1 MKRIFTDTYIPFG
14 TQYYRAPSPQKEDWD
29 NDLKKISGL
38 GINTVKFWVQW
49 RWNNPSED
57 EFYFDDI
64 DELMEIALKYKLKVM
79 LNTIFDVA
87 PAWIYRK
94 YSDASMVTLNGR
106 QIAPQTQPHRQ
117 IGGLGYCFN
126 NDNVTDHQFKFLS
139 ETVKRYKDHPALEI
153 WNVGSEPELTSSM
166 AEMRLYADNYEKMGD
181 MLCYCHNCRR
191 KFKIWLQNKYGDIKK
206 LNAAWNRN
214 YRSFKDAELPKTR
227 NTFNDIIDWR
237 MFFVHTIGENVRKRF
252 EVAKNEDNGEHPLM
266 CHHVFI
272 QGFPVTSTANDP
284 WNIGQYGDLHGFTQ
298 MDDAMMIDLLRSCAK
313 GKPVI
318 SAEMLMLMGYTLDM
332 PRFIDENDIKKL
344 IFRGVAGNLKGFIF
358 WQYRPE
364 ILGREAP
371 SWGLTTLDGKE
382 TSWLLS
388 FAKIGNVL
396 QQNAEFLLEA
406 GPNKTEVAILYNP
419 ENQIFAWASTGNEKT
434 ATNSLL
440 GVHKA
445 LYEHN
450 INVDFIH
457 PMEFENNVLD
467 NYKALY
473 IPFPYVLS
481 ESICKRLKDWV
492 NKGGLLIGESYFAGW
507 NLEEGHHEKVVPGY
521 NMHEVFKARQGLVEP
536 ALKNNLSEIE
546 FIKDM
551 GYKRKGEEIFD
562 GITKEIFKVSGGTIE
577 SIGGGTVEMEM
588 LKDLPFIHK
597 GDKIQGSI
605 VKEILICEGA
615 EVLAKYFTGEPAIT
629 YSEYGKG
636 KAILIGSYIGLS
648 YFQNKN
654 NLNGNLIASLV
665 VEYTTHLKRSEIIG
679 EAKIRVDILTK
690 EDEIMLILQNQE
702 NVHVK
707 AVVKIPVIGIDC
719 LTEQFS
725 QEKLSLTGN
734 ENNSAVSLEVT
745 LLPKEVKVYRA

>member
-1 MKRIFTDTYIPFG
+1 
-14 TQYYRAPSPQKEDWD
+14 
-29 NDLKKISGL
+29 
-38 GINTVKFWVQW
+38 
-49 RWNNPSED
+49 
-57 EFYFDDI
+57 
-64 DELMEIALKYKLKVM
+64 
-79 LNTIFDVA
+79 
-87 PAWIYRK
+87 
-94 YSDASMVTLNGR
+94 
-106 QIAPQTQPHRQ
+106 
-117 IGGLGYCFN
+117 
-126 NDNVTDHQFKFLS
+126 
-139 ETVKRYKDHPALEI
+139 
-153 WNVGSEPELTSSM
+153 
-166 AEMRLYADNYEKMGD
+166 
-181 MLCYCHNCRR
+181 
-191 KFKIWLQNKYGDIKK
+191 
-206 LNAAWNRN
+206 
-214 YRSFKDAELPKTR
+214 
-227 NTFNDIIDWR
+227 
-237 MFFVHTIGENVRKRF
+237 
-252 EVAKNEDNGEHPLM
+252 
-266 CHHVFI
+266 
-272 QGFPVTSTANDP
+272 
-284 WNIGQYGDLHGFTQ
+284 
-298 MDDAMMIDLLRSCAK
+298 
-313 GKPVI
+313 
-318 SAEMLMLMGYTLDM
+318 
-332 PRFIDENDIKKL
+332 
-344 IFRGVAGNLKGFIF
+344 
-358 WQYRPE
+358 
-364 ILGREAP
+364 
-371 SWGLTTLDGKE
+371 
-382 TSWLLS
+382 
-388 FAKIGNVL
+388 
-396 QQNAEFLLEA
+396 
-406 GPNKTEVAILYNP
+406 
-419 ENQIFAWASTGNEKT
+419 
-434 ATNSLL
+434 
-440 GVHKA
+440 
-445 LYEHN
+445 
-450 INVDFIH
+450 
-457 PMEFENNVLD
+457 MEFENNVLD

-707 AVVKIPVIGIDC
+707 AIVKIPSIGIDC